1 MSVVASAQLHFVFGV
16 QSGVANNLAY
26 FDEQTIIFPSGNNC
40 VFNDIHRKCQR
51 FIPATEKSQGMLA
64 MAISPDRLY
73 LAVSERGEKGT
84 ITVYE
89 LQQDYIR
96 KRKVLSGEGPF
107 PVFVCMAFS
116 HDSQYLIGQSGGPDW
131 TLFFWI
137 WQKSKLVCT
146 VKTGGPTTPICKVS
160 FNPQN
165 NTQIF
170 VCAHGV
176 FKFFSYAEGAL
187 KQTNTKKQESHH
199 YLSHDWVSEN
209 EIIMGT
215 DKGQLLLFKYQDLQ
229 WKTDLRTTQE
239 SERIVEKKKEEST
252 QHLQVTAI
260 TSYCNGF
267 VCSAGPGLVYLF
279 QKSNDKDIY
288 RISREIQIPFDPYRN
303 DCIQAEKQEIASL
316 CFSPSQKSL
325 TISTGLGQLYTI
337 DLVTCQ
343 SGKDQPQFV
352 FLSHSFHCGAIIGL
366 STCIQKPLL
375 ATCSMDRT
383 VRIWNFESRM
393 LEFYK
398 GFAEVPLSIAL
409 HPTGLSILVVF
420 LTKLVWLN
428 LLIDDFR
435 TFKEFP
441 LSGCTECAFSHG
453 GHMFAVVCGTDIHV
467 FSTITFENVLNLKD
481 HKKKVQSIVWNEDDR
496 KLVSLDMDGAVYE
509 WNTISGKL
517 ESEIVHTSYMY
528 TSVAVSPDGRTIF
541 VVGTDFTL
549 KEIHQTKIL
558 TEVLTGDIAYTTIA
572 LSRSGRVLF
581 CGTTAGTVF
590 AISCTSFQQ
599 KNFQYQGQG
608 HTAPIAKMVVTFDD
622 HFLLTVSEDG
632 CLFIWKIVW
641 ERFGLKKDKELTY
654 LEEIFIT
661 KSDLEDKN
669 QLMQE
674 LRNQVKEIQIDN
686 KFQLCF
692 KDMEHEREV
701 RKMTEKYTQE
711 IDGLKTKYEVLTA
724 EKERLELFHKE
735 TMETVV
741 EKNNRELRILNADTY
756 RKLTHEYEMS
766 HALQLTSQKKLDEY
780 ESKLQRI
787 EESHKKMLEDLTR
800 CYESKLQENILKLT
814 ASEGVAQQQ
823 QQEYDVMKKMIEE
836 DSDREILD
844 IRCKYE
850 HKLHEEQ
857 TIATEYRDETGI
869 MRKKASHVQK
879 EMNNKNT
886 DIEKLKLE
894 LLKRQNIIDALKK
907 DILGFKNEIKLRNS
921 NIEEKEKSI
930 SDLRKQT
937 TELDKSKFLMDYKIK
952 ELLNKVE
959 PNEKIIE
966 EMKEQIQEMEGELD
980 RFKRENTKMKLII
993 SELKVK
999 LKVSDTDKRREMQR
1013 LSNFLSRMWSFK
1025 SDLHH
1030 CMEFIQDPKRLK
1042 EGILKLHSTYLEP
1055 SDVEFIQR
1063 LESDM
1068 QENVHK
1074 ALCERE
1080 DIARNAI
1087 NSLKGQLARE
1097 NEAHQ
1102 RGAKQK
1108 NQENAALIAEM
1119 NTLRYNLKILED
1131 QLHKSQLELN
1141 TKQNLSEDE
1150 ACTLASPITAP
1161 VRLHVK
1167 KEPERTSQK
1176 QSQETEAHA
1185 KTNQLRPPSRGEE
1198 TKSTHQTEAVL
1209 PGPP

>member
-1 MSVVASAQLHFVFGV
+1 
-16 QSGVANNLAY
+16 
-26 FDEQTIIFPSGNNC
+26 
-40 VFNDIHRKCQR
+40 
-51 FIPATEKSQGMLA
+51 MLA

-96 KRKVLSGEGPF
+96 KR
-107 PVFVCMAFS
+107 
-116 HDSQYLIGQSGGPDW
+116 
-131 TLFFWI
+131 
-137 WQKSKLVCT
+137 
-146 VKTGGPTTPICKVS
+146 
-160 FNPQN
+160 
-165 NTQIF
+165 
-170 VCAHGV
+170 
-176 FKFFSYAEGAL
+176 KFFSYAEGAL

-239 SERIVEKKKEEST
+239 PERIVEKKKEEST

-288 RISREIQIPFDPYRN
+288 RISREIQ
-303 DCIQAEKQEIASL
+303 
-316 CFSPSQKSL
+316 
-325 TISTGLGQLYTI
+325 
-337 DLVTCQ
+337 
-343 SGKDQPQFV
+343 GKDQPQFV

-383 VRIWNFESRM
+383 VRIWNFES
-393 LEFYK
+393 
-398 GFAEVPLSIAL
+398 
-409 HPTGLSILVVF
+409 
-420 LTKLVWLN
+420 
-428 LLIDDFR
+428 
-435 TFKEFP
+435 
-441 LSGCTECAFSHG
+441 
-453 GHMFAVVCGTDIHV
+453 
-467 FSTITFENVLNLKD
+467 
-481 HKKKVQSIVWNEDDR
+481 
-496 KLVSLDMDGAVYE
+496 
-509 WNTISGKL
+509 
-517 ESEIVHTSYMY
+517 
-528 TSVAVSPDGRTIF
+528 RTIF

-661 KSDLEDKN
+661 KSDLEDK
-669 QLMQE
+669 
-674 LRNQVKEIQIDN
+674 
-686 KFQLCF
+686 
-692 KDMEHEREV
+692 
-701 RKMTEKYTQE
+701 
-711 IDGLKTKYEVLTA
+711 
-724 EKERLELFHKE
+724 
-735 TMETVV
+735 
-741 EKNNRELRILNADTY
+741 
-756 RKLTHEYEMS
+756 
-766 HALQLTSQKKLDEY
+766 
-780 ESKLQRI
+780 
-787 EESHKKMLEDLTR
+787 
-800 CYESKLQENILKLT
+800 
-814 ASEGVAQQQ
+814 SEGVAQQQ